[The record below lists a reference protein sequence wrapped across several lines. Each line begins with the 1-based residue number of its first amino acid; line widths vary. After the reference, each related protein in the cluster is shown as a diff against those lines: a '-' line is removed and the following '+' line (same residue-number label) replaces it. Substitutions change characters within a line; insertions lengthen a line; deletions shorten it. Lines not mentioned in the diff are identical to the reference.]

1 MSNNIQ
7 VIVDAIKG
15 QEFSHAE
22 LLCWS
27 ELKNNPKSTDLYKL
41 LGHSLLSQKKYHGAI
56 DAYLKCLPARKED
69 FDIANNLGYAYRFI

>member
-7 VIVDAIKG
+7 AIVDAIKG
-15 QEFSHAE
+15 QEFNHAE

-41 LGHSLLSQKKYHGAI
+41 LGHSLLSQKNITALLTPI
-56 DAYLKCLPARKED
+56 QNACQPEKE
-69 FDIANNLGYAYRFI
+69 ILI